1 MMFKSCKCYREANLV
16 KILPD
21 SKSVSNY
28 LDKDTVRVAN
38 IVSSKE
44 YDEYVV
50 LHSTMYEAIFGEKKA
65 KAKRSKKLLSVVR
78 ICYEGKSIHRAYR
91 SVSAKDFGKDYV
103 SLTPNSIYELCQ
115 NSSEPPKK
123 VSISKGCRWMYYWH
137 NPVAA
142 VRMSFRIGIIGILFT
157 IITSMFSMIFTLFI
171 SIY

>member
-1 MMFKSCKCYREANLV
+1 MFKSCKCYREANLV

-28 LDKDTVRVAN
+28 LDKDTLRVAN

-50 LHSTMYEAIFGEKKA
+50 LHSSMYEAIFGEKKA

-78 ICYEGKSIHRAYR
+78 ICYEGKSIHRVYR
-91 SVSAKDFGKDYV
+91 SLPAKDFGKDFAA
-103 SLTPNSIYELCQ
+103 LTPNSIYELCQ
-115 NSSEPPKK
+115 DSSEAPKK
-123 VSISKGCRWMYYWH
+123 VSVSKGCWWMYYWY

-142 VRMSFRIGIIGILFT
+142 VRMSFRVGVVGILFT
-157 IITSMFSMIFTLFI
+157 IIMSILPMILTQCI
-171 SIY
+171 NCH

>member
-1 MMFKSCKCYREANLV
+1 MFKSCKCYREANLV

-28 LDKDTVRVAN
+28 LDKDTLRVAN

-44 YDEYVV
+44 YDEYVI
-50 LHSTMYEAIFGEKKA
+50 LHSSMYKAIFGEKKA
-65 KAKRSKKLLSVVR
+65 EARRAKKQLSVVK
-78 ICYEGKSIHRAYR
+78 ICYEGRSIHRAYR

-123 VSISKGCRWMYYWH
+123 VSISKGSWWLYYWH

-157 IITSMFSMIFTLFI
+157 VVTFIITLAVSLLP
-171 SIY
+171 YYK

>member
-1 MMFKSCKCYREANLV
+1 MV

-28 LDKDTVRVAN
+28 LDKDTLRVAN

-50 LHSTMYEAIFGEKKA
+50 LHSSMYKAIFGEKKA
-65 KAKRSKKLLSVVR
+65 EARRAKKQLSVVK
-78 ICYEGKSIHRAYR
+78 ICYEGRSIHRAYR
-91 SVSAKDFGKDYV
+91 SIPAEDFGKDYV
-103 SLTPNSIYELCQ
+103 GLTPNSIYELCQ

-157 IITSMFSMIFTLFI
+157 VVTFIITLAVSLLP
-171 SIY
+171 YYK

>member
-1 MMFKSCKCYREANLV
+1 MFKSCKCYREANLV

-28 LDKDTVRVAN
+28 LDKDTLRIAN

-50 LHSTMYEAIFGEKKA
+50 LHSSMYKAIFGEKKA
-65 KAKRSKKLLSVVR
+65 EARRAKKQLSVVK
-78 ICYEGKSIHRAYR
+78 ICYEGRSIHRAYR
-91 SVSAKDFGKDYV
+91 SIPAEDFGKDYV
-103 SLTPNSIYELCQ
+103 GLTPNSIYELCQ

-157 IITSMFSMIFTLFI
+157 VVTFIITLAVSLLP
-171 SIY
+171 YYK